1 MFRKKQ
7 DLAETLGFKSFH
19 KALPEDCTSAELLKT
34 IQDLNNDE
42 NCDGILLQLP
52 LPSHLVSSTRS
63 MLNAISPQKDVDG
76 FHPTNVGRLASW
88 RENTLAPCTPRG
100 VIHMLKHE
108 SAGLSASGLPRAS
121 LKGLHVA
128 VIGESNVVGR
138 PLALM
143 LLAEGATVTVIHKD
157 TVNPSKLAQ
166 QADVLVSCAGVAH
179 LITKNWI
186 KKGAVV
192 IDVGINF
199 AKDEKTSK
207 FKMCGDCAP
216 DVWEQA
222 SAVSP
227 VPGGVGPMTV
237 AMLMRNCVDAAM
249 MRVTWVD
256 LYHTSL
262 EKSGGEVDS
271 TVADGASAMESASLH
286 MEEQC
291 IDAGGNDGEVSLEE
305 FRDALRKGIMGIEKK
320 NWSEA
325 EIRKKYAEADLNGD
339 GIVSAEEAVHMITS
353 LRARQRADWL
363 DKNKDGEVTLD
374 ELKQAFA
381 GSDFSDVQLLEMLLA
396 ADTNGNGKVSLDEI
410 KVMLESAL
418 LRVAGTA
425 RSSYY
430 IQE

>member
-1 MFRKKQ
+1 MGKKR
-7 DLAETLGFKSFH
+7 DLAENLGFKSFH

-76 FHPTNVGRLASW
+76 FHPTNAGRLASW

-199 AKDEKTSK
+199 AKDEKTGK

-237 AMLMRNCVDAAM
+237 AMLMRNMVDACLL
-249 MRVTWVD
+249 RVQWFELLSSKDKTEG
-256 LYHTSL
+256 SL
-262 EKSGGEVDS
+262 SCCLRLKSIDEAVHFQ
-271 TVADGASAMESASLH
+271 DGALCASW
-286 MEEQC
+286 
-291 IDAGGNDGEVSLEE
+291 IDTDGDGTVSLEE
-305 FRDALRKGIMGIEKK
+305 LRTAMGPG
-320 NWSEA
+320 WS
-325 EIRKKYAEADLNGD
+325 D
-339 GIVSAEEAVHMITS
+339 T
-353 LRARQRADWL
+353 
-363 DKNKDGEVTLD
+363 
-374 ELKQAFA
+374 
-381 GSDFSDVQLLEMLLA
+381 QLLELLNK
-396 ADTNGNGKVSLDEI
+396 ADADGDGKVTPADVAEAAKRAAERRELDT
-410 KVMLESAL
+410 SSC
-418 LRVAGTA
+418 TA
-425 RSSYY
+425 NCLPMDTTCFGCHCV
-430 IQE
+430 Q